1 VTERERESERER
13 EREREEGQFLAKNF
27 EEFLY
32 MVISKHEV
40 DLVQLTEPVMT
51 GSMP

>member
-1 VTERERESERER
+1 VTERERESDRERER

-32 MVISKHEV
+32 M
-40 DLVQLTEPVMT
+40 
-51 GSMP
+51 